1 MDRTYQ
7 PPYSIYGCPN
17 LKCRGILYFYGN
29 SWEQSPQDTD
39 ADQIPS
45 AAAAGVNTGTDHYGT
60 RRSGTPIALSQ
71 LAQLRFNRLN
81 GDFKTT
87 FDLRDGIDTSGGGT

>member
-45 AAAAGVNTGTDHYGT
+45 AAATGVNTGTDHSRHTPERDAHSAVTT
-60 RRSGTPIALSQ
+60 RTIAFQSTEW
-71 LAQLRFNRLN
+71 RLQ
-81 GDFKTT
+81 D
-87 FDLRDGIDTSGGGT
+87 DA